1 MITLTFG
8 GTDQALIARFRGK
21 SAQIVQALARKLTA
35 LDFRLQAKVQG
46 EKLQGQVLTQ
56 RTGKLAASVRALPV
70 DQGPGQIRGTVQ
82 AGGGP
87 AFYGRI
93 QEKGGTTDYDIAPV
107 NKKALRFMLN
117 GKEVFRKLVHHP
129 PLKARPFMA
138 PSLDEMT
145 PEIVGGL
152 RDALHELMVQ

>member
-1 MITLTFG
+1 MISISFN
-8 GTDQALIARFRGK
+8 GTDQAVVARFRVK
-21 SAQIVQALARKLTA
+21 SAQILAALARKLAA

-46 EKLQGQVLTQ
+46 QKLQGQVLNQ
-56 RTGKLAASVRALPV
+56 VTGKLAASVRALPV
-70 DQGPGQIRGTVQ
+70 EEDTGKVSGTVQ

-93 QEKGGTTDYDIAPV
+93 QEKGGTTAYDIRPV
-107 NKKALRFMLN
+107 NKMALAFMLD
-117 GKEVFRKLVHHP
+117 GKQVIRRLVHHP

-145 PEIVGGL
+145 PEIVAGL
-152 RDALHELMVQ
+152 QSALNEAAVQ